1 MATSLVKTTVKIR
14 FRAYKKA
21 ASSAGMF
28 GYRSSE
34 STRVFKTMNT
44 IMIVPKRLDKATE

>member
-14 FRAYKKA
+14 LRAYKKA
-21 ASSAGMF
+21 ASCAGMF

-34 STRVFKTMNT
+34 STRVFKMMNT
-44 IMIVPKRLDKATE
+44 IMIDPKRLDNATE